1 MADAEALLRA
11 EMDAPLGPS
20 SPDELHELK
29 RQYNDLVA
37 ANDPKT
43 RWQEMCVTPSSC
55 SPASLRS
62 MRRSHG
68 VLFATSTT
76 SGLPLS
82 PRPRLSARALA
93 HFLDL
98 SASLFSRAP

>member
-29 RQYNDLVA
+29 RKYNDLVA

-43 RWQEMCVTPSSC
+43 RWQEMCVTHSS
-55 SPASLRS
+55 
-62 MRRSHG
+62 
-68 VLFATSTT
+68 
-76 SGLPLS
+76 
-82 PRPRLSARALA
+82 
-93 HFLDL
+93 
-98 SASLFSRAP
+98 